1 MRKIVEINIPGN
13 NPGRVDGEQGYI
25 RFSDGTCLVDVHFQD
40 CCESVYADWDH
51 LKDEAGIY
59 DTDFSELSIGYRRE
73 GIRLCGI
80 GRSFFV
86 PCYNEQNG
94 YYNSNL
100 DIYFIN
106 PNYRGKKAI
115 IEKWLTVPTHDE
127 IY

>member
-1 MRKIVEINIPGN
+1 MRKIVEINVGQGS
-13 NPGRVDGEQGYI
+13 GRVDGEQGHI
-25 RFSDGTCLVDVHFQD
+25 RFSDGTFLVDAHWQD

-100 DIYFIN
+100 DIYFVD
-106 PNYRGKKAI
+106 PKYRGQKAI
-115 IEKWLTVPTHDE
+115 LGEWRSVPTHDV